1 MNARLVI
8 ALITI
13 ASLALLGCGSS
24 DGDTATSS
32 GNGGSASTGSEWDV
46 DDSEKTEGMNMA
58 GGSSDVGEGRH
69 WRESDFE
76 GNVYIVNPDGS
87 SYIVLVPNLD
97 APGTE
102 ISDMQWIHDGTTQ
115 EAPVGNKYNPITWMD
130 LSQEN
135 YFWAQLL
142 GRASE
147 FEVEVKVDKRFETW
161 HELLETKIIDVIEDD
176 YGGEDTINMTTDWYF
191 TQTEPS

>member
-1 MNARLVI
+1 MNPRLVI
-8 ALITI
+8 ALIMV

-24 DGDTATSS
+24 DGETAKTS
-32 GNGGSASTGSEWDV
+32 GSEGDVAGAEWDV

-58 GGSSDVGEGRH
+58 GGGTDVGEGRH
-69 WRESDFE
+69 WRESDFV

-102 ISDMQWIHDGTTQ
+102 VSDVQWIHNGTLQ
-115 EAPVGNKYNPITWMD
+115 DAPVGNKYNPITWMD
-130 LSQEN
+130 LSQED

-142 GRASE
+142 GRTSE
-147 FEVEVKVDKRFETW
+147 FEIEVKVDKRFETW
-161 HELLETKIIDVIEDD
+161 QELLETKIIDVIEDD
-176 YGGEDTINMTTDWYF
+176 YGGEDTVNMTTDWYF

>member
-1 MNARLVI
+1 MNPRLVI
-8 ALITI
+8 ALIMV

-24 DGDTATSS
+24 DGETVKTS
-32 GNGGSASTGSEWDV
+32 GSEGDGAGAEWDV

-58 GGSSDVGEGRH
+58 GGGTDVGEGRH
-69 WRESDFE
+69 WRESDFS

-102 ISDMQWIHDGTTQ
+102 VSDLQWIHNGTPQ
-115 EAPVGNKYNPITWMD
+115 DAPVGNKYNPVTWMD
-130 LSQEN
+130 LSQED

-142 GRASE
+142 GRTSE
-147 FEVEVKVDKRFETW
+147 FEIEVKVDKRFETW
-161 HELLETKIIDVIEDD
+161 QELLETKIIDVIEDD
-176 YGGEDTINMTTDWYF
+176 YGGEDTVNMTTDWYF